1 MPRSVHSPGGELR
14 QDEDAV
20 EGLKRLLTE
29 ILGRQD
35 GVPQEWVI
43 EDCIGT
49 WWRPNFEQP
58 QYPYVP
64 PHITKPKEQKKLFLV
79 QLGEKGAPA
88 ACLGSDWLTR
98 ICEPRK
104 VRQRSVWGVI
114 G

>member
-1 MPRSVHSPGGELR
+1 M
-14 QDEDAV
+14 D
-20 EGLKRLLTE
+20 GLKRLLTE

-79 QLGEKGAPA
+79 QLGEKGGT
-88 ACLGSDWLTR
+88 LN
-98 ICEPRK
+98 RK
-104 VRQRSVWGVI
+104 NYV
-114 G
+114 